1 MENVSTALYIL
12 ILIGLGMCT
21 SVFITGNT
29 SVYVFIITGV
39 FSDVKT
45 FIIKYLLII
54 SRIYECLDF

>member
-21 SVFITGNT
+21 FVFITGNT
-29 SVYVFIITGV
+29 SVYVFIIKGV

-54 SRIYECLDF
+54 SMIYECLDF